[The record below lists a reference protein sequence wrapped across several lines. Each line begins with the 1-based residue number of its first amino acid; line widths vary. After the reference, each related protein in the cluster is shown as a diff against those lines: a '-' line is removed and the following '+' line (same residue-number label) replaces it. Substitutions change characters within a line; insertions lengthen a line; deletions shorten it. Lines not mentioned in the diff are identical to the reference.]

1 MIHDSWRKLVTA
13 LFFSFIAYLASDGA
27 LAANRLTHSAALELD
42 HLIPREKWAAT
53 GLHKLTAAEQ
63 EPLADEITGLLGAA
77 RSKQGSTPAGKDK
90 SQWRMLQRRMSKDEV
105 RKLLGEPDRVS
116 VSRFF
121 ESWDYSGGSVTFDGK
136 GRVDSWSEP

>member
-1 MIHDSWRKLVTA
+1 MLHAV
-13 LFFSFIAYLASDGA
+13 
-27 LAANRLTHSAALELD
+27 RLGEITIRHRQA
-42 HLIPREKWAAT
+42 
-53 GLHKLTAAEQ
+53 
-63 EPLADEITGLLGAA
+63 LADEITGLLGAA

>member
-27 LAANRLTHSAALELD
+27 FAANRLAHSAALELD

-53 GLHKLTAAEQ
+53 GLDKLTAAEQ
-63 EPLADEITGLLGAA
+63 EALADEITGLLGAA